1 MSPQARPQI
10 WGVLN
15 VTPDSFS
22 DGGQFLEVD
31 SALDHALRMVEAG
44 ATVIDV
50 GGESTK
56 PGVSRVDAAEEQ
68 HRVLPVIERLAEQ
81 GIVVSIDTMRADT
94 AQRALDAGAQII
106 NDVSGGNADSNML
119 AVMASSGRDV
129 VLMHWRGHSEHMD
142 SLAHYDDV
150 LAEVKQELT
159 ARVEAAREAGI
170 ERERIILDPG
180 LGFAK
185 VPAHNWAL
193 ASRISEAVPAGFRTL
208 VGASRKRF
216 LGELLPE
223 GHAVEERDSVS
234 AQLGARLADQ
244 GVWALRVHNV
254 SEQALALNLWQAFRE
269 GGLNG

>member
-1 MSPQARPQI
+1 
-10 WGVLN
+10 L
-15 VTPDSFS
+15 
-22 DGGQFLEVD
+22 
-31 SALDHALRMVEAG
+31 ALDHALRMVEAG

-119 AVMASSGRDV
+119 AVVASSGRDV

-150 LAEVKQELT
+150 LAEVKQELI

-170 ERERIILDPG
+170 AQQRIILDPG

-185 VPAHNWAL
+185 APAHNWAL

-254 SEQALALNLWQAFRE
+254 SEQTRALNLWQAFRE

>member
-1 MSPQARPQI
+1 
-10 WGVLN
+10 
-15 VTPDSFS
+15 
-22 DGGQFLEVD
+22 
-31 SALDHALRMVEAG
+31 
-44 ATVIDV
+44 
-50 GGESTK
+50 
-56 PGVSRVDAAEEQ
+56 
-68 HRVLPVIERLAEQ
+68 
-81 GIVVSIDTMRADT
+81 
-94 AQRALDAGAQII
+94 
-106 NDVSGGNADSNML
+106 ML
-119 AVMASSGRDV
+119 AVMAASGHDV

-170 ERERIILDPG
+170 ARERIILDPG

-185 VPAHNWAL
+185 APAHNWAL

>member
-1 MSPQARPQI
+1 MSQAPRPQI

-22 DGGQFLEVD
+22 DGGKFLQSQTAV
-31 SALDHALRMVEAG
+31 DHALGMVEAG
-44 ATVIDV
+44 ACVIDV

-56 PGVSRVDAAEEQ
+56 PGVSRVDGSVEQ
-68 HRVLPVIERLAEQ
+68 DRVLPVIEQLAGH

-94 AQRALDAGAQII
+94 AHRALDAGAQII
-106 NDVSGGNADSNML
+106 NDVSGGLADAGMFG
-119 AVMASSGRDV
+119 VMAAAKCDV
-129 VLMHWRGHSEHMD
+129 VLMHWRGHSDQMD
-142 SLAHYDDV
+142 SLAHYDSV
-150 LAEVKQELT
+150 LDEVRNELVV
-159 ARVEAAREAGI
+159 RVDAALEAGI
-170 ERERIILDPG
+170 AQERIVLDPG

-185 VPAHNWAL
+185 TPAHNWAL
-193 ASRISEAVPAGFRTL
+193 AAGLSQAIPEGFRTL

-234 AQLGARLADQ
+234 SHLGARLADQ

-254 SEQALALNLWQAFRE
+254 TEQASALNLWQAFRE
-269 GGLNG
+269 GGLHE